1 MLLAFNSCSN
11 PKGGGDDSKKKGGGE
26 EKKKKGSICEFDL
39 AVRKRRC
46 SGIMF
51 NDPPVSFSS
60 VHRE

>member
-11 PKGGGDDSKKKGGGE
+11 PKGGGGFEEEGRRGRKKKN
-26 EKKKKGSICEFDL
+26 GSICEFDL